1 MARERKP
8 PKPSGEVPAW
18 FMTYSD
24 TVTLLMTFFIL
35 LLTFASS
42 EPEQFEKMKITLFG
56 PGGSTG
62 FASPMP
68 KGLEKDSFVARVRPK
83 AARLVMEG
91 SEMPPTQKDASTES
105 LSKELAGLEEEQ
117 TRDLVDEYRIKVELN
132 EFASSAGEIFP
143 FGKQHLSMISKQL
156 GNLPFEAVFEVND
169 EANLDRAIACNMF
182 LSSQGRIAPGKLA
195 VSWNP
200 DSQANR
206 NQMVIIIRRH
216 RRTL

>member
-1 MARERKP
+1 MAREK
-8 PKPSGEVPAW
+8 KPSKPTGEVPAW

-42 EPEQFEKMKITLFG
+42 EPEQFEKMKITFFG

-62 FASPMP
+62 FASAMP
-68 KGLEKDSFVARVRPK
+68 NGLEKDSFVARVRPK

-91 SEMPPTQKDASTES
+91 SEMPPTQKDVSTES
-105 LSKELAGLEEEQ
+105 VGKELAGLEEEQ

-132 EFASSAGEIFP
+132 EFAAAAGEIYS
-143 FGKQHLSMISKQL
+143 FGQQHLLMIGKQL

-182 LSSQGRIAPGKLA
+182 LVSQGKIPPGKLA
-195 VSWNP
+195 VSYNP
-200 DSQANR
+200 DSQMNR